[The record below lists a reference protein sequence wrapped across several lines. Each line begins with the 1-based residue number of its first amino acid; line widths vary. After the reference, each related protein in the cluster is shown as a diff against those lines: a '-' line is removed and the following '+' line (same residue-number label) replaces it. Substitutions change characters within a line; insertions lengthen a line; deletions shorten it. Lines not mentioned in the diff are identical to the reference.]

1 LGLRHRT
8 SRSASHAQPPT
19 SSAKPTIRRVGARSA
34 RPCPSLTVT
43 LTIDV
48 AHHDRRRGRNGRE
61 APPSRVTSVL
71 TDGVGRPPPGAGHSP
86 TLIRFLARKA
96 SWHEQDPPTA
106 TPPHQRI
113 RHFRCCLVASP
124 GARKNSAS
132 WWRAGAVGGGGHEE
146 LSPPRT
152 RRWRGRDL
160 NVDHQRRAGVAWNE
174 NGNHGRSC
182 ARSGALACSPVR
194 GPHLRKRRNSLVA
207 RLWMLSWGSR
217 GRRFK
222 SGRPD
227 AGQRLDRQSCL
238 DFGDHVDPR
247 GMVWRALT
255 ASQAAEPALHE
266 CEGATRLRMGRQLRP
281 C

>member
-1 LGLRHRT
+1 MGLRHRT

-43 LTIDV
+43 LIIDV

-174 NGNHGRSC
+174 MGITRARVRALVLSPARLC
-182 ARSGALACSPVR
+182 AGLICANAGTAWWRGCGCFPGGQGVAGSNPAVPTQVRGLIDNLALTLGTTLIPVVWSGAP
-194 GPHLRKRRNSLVA
+194 
-207 RLWMLSWGSR
+207 
-217 GRRFK
+217 
-222 SGRPD
+222 
-227 AGQRLDRQSCL
+227 
-238 DFGDHVDPR
+238 
-247 GMVWRALT
+247 
-255 ASQAAEPALHE
+255 
-266 CEGATRLRMGRQLRP
+266 
-281 C
+281 